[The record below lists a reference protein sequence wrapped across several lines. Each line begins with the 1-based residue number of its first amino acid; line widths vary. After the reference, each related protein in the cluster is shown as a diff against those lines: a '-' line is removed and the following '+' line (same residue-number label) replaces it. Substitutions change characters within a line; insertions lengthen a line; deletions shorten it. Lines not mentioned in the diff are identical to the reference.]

1 MNLVEMLQ
9 AAGVDGHKA
18 DFYLASLELGEATV
32 ATIAQKAGIGRT
44 NAYEVLDRLLAT
56 GLVATVQKGARS
68 YVIPQDPIAL
78 LRRVECQRQVVQDVL
93 PQLRALHNS
102 SGGKPQVR
110 FFVGVEG
117 IKTVLDEMV
126 ESGTQELRA
135 IMSNSELF
143 RMPGYET
150 IASVVAKRVKS
161 GIPLRIIRCGP
172 PDNRDLWRSSQRERR
187 TLRFAPESFDAG
199 VTTYLYDDTVAFISS
214 KAEHYA
220 LSIQS
225 AELCAF
231 QTNFFEILWA
241 SSSPDEERSEL
252 SLRSLP

>member
-1 MNLVEMLQ
+1 MLQ
-9 AAGVDGHKA
+9 LAGIDGHKA

-32 ATIAQKAGIGRT
+32 AAIAQKAGIGRT
-44 NAYEVLDRLLAT
+44 NAYEVMDRLLAT

-68 YVIPQDPIAL
+68 YVIPQDPIML
-78 LRRVECQRQVVQDVL
+78 LRRVEAQRQAVQEML
-93 PQLRALHNS
+93 PQLRAMHNS
-102 SGGKPQVR
+102 AGGKPKVR
-110 FFVGVEG
+110 YFTGIEG
-117 IKTVLDEMV
+117 IKAVLDEMLDCR
-126 ESGTQELRA
+126 SRELRA

-161 GIPLRIIRCGP
+161 GVSLRVIRCGP
-172 PDNRDLWRSSQRERR
+172 ADMRDLWRSSKRERR
-187 TLRFAPESFDAG
+187 ELRFAPAAFDAG

-225 AELCAF
+225 AEMTAF
-231 QTNFFEILWA
+231 QTSLFEVLWEA
-241 SSSPDEERSEL
+241 STPDGDASPAD
-252 SLRSLP
+252 